1 MGDLISREALID
13 SLYSCEELK
22 GRKTTEAV
30 AKTIMEQPT
39 VEAVSKSYAEQI
51 RWERDVAVGQLN
63 EIGCQFGQK
72 MDEVKKKLE
81 VLQWIPCS
89 ERLPN
94 KDEYLKNDGRFIV
107 TDGNRVYQSIYDIYS
122 AHCFRT
128 LVLFDFGSRSN
139 FEVDNCVIAWM
150 PLPEPYKADMRT
162 SAE

>member
-1 MGDLISREALID
+1 MNDLISRSRLI
-13 SLYSCEELK
+13 EEIK
-22 GRKTTEAV
+22 RYQMDIVSKATAMKV
-30 AKTIMEQPT
+30 IRNAPT
-39 VEAVSKSYAEQI
+39 VT
-51 RWERDVAVGQLN
+51 DTNVG
-63 EIGCQFGQK
+63 GK
-72 MDEVKKKLE
+72 
-81 VLQWIPCS
+81 WIPCS

-150 PLPEPYKADMRT
+150 PLPEPYKGETENDE
-162 SAE
+162 S

>member
-1 MGDLISREALID
+1 MSDLISREALID

-39 VEAVSKSYAEQI
+39 VEAVPKSYAEQI
-51 RWERDVAVGQLN
+51 RWERDVAVRQLN

-81 VLQWIPCS
+81 VVHGEWIPYTISKLFSHTCS
-89 ERLPN
+89 ICHCDVEEKTPFCPN
-94 KDEYLKNDGRFIV
+94 CG
-107 TDGNRVYQSIYDIYS
+107 
-122 AHCFRT
+122 
-128 LVLFDFGSRSN
+128 
-139 FEVDNCVIAWM
+139 
-150 PLPEPYKADMRT
+150 ADMRT

>member
-1 MGDLISREALID
+1 MSDFINREVLIERFKQ
-13 SLYSCEELK
+13 LK
-22 GRKTTEAV
+22 GSDALANMFIYDVVKEV
-30 AKTIMEQPT
+30 KKQPT
-39 VEAVSKSYAEQI
+39 VEVP
-51 RWERDVAVGQLN
+51 
-63 EIGCQFGQK
+63 
-72 MDEVKKKLE
+72 
-81 VLQWIPCS
+81 QWIPCS

-150 PLPEPYKADMRT
+150 PLPHPYKAVQI
-162 SAE
+162 